1 MKKLLFTI
9 IAVVFA
15 TFSFSQQVSRYVVA
29 NGGNYSIALGISV
42 SSTIGEPMVNTL
54 TGTGFILTQGFQQ
67 PSITYGCKDSTA
79 TNYNPLATINDGTC
93 TYCIYGCMD
102 TTQFNY
108 TPLATCDDGSCIPI
122 IYGCT
127 DSIALNYYP
136 PANTNNGTCVYCT
149 YGCTDSLATNYNV
162 SATCDD
168 GSCTYGN
175 TCGLPTNL
183 HHTDLI
189 HDRVV
194 LNWNSTNSSTCN
206 VDQIRLKYREVG
218 TSSWSQK
225 NMGAPTGS
233 PAGPSCNISNS
244 DKLIL
249 NLTPSTNYEWYMKVW
264 YCNAP
269 ATAWTALQYF
279 TTLDACPNVTSLAVS
294 TPTTTKATF
303 TWANAGVYEFV
314 RIRIK
319 VDSVGGGFT
328 TAGGFGIN
336 YGILTKDKNGLT
348 PGQAYK
354 GWARTWCDPA
364 GGPYRSATW
373 TSPIYWSQ
381 PHLIRLEGEGAAI
394 TDLEVY
400 PNPSRDIFNV
410 SFVSDEVQSLEISII
425 NVVGEAIYTADLEQF
440 VGQYTKEVS
449 LATYP
454 KGVYFL
460 EITTD
465 KGVINKKL
473 ILQ

>member
-1 MKKLLFTI
+1 VLLSVSGQTSFITSFDSLCLADGCYVIHMTDGYGDGWMPGSSVDVSIGGVSVVSATI
-9 IAVVFA
+9 AWSGSPNPSNYADSVVF
-15 TFSFSQQVSRYVVA
+15 SVGGVSCV
-29 NGGNYSIALGISV
+29 
-42 SSTIGEPMVNTL
+42 
-54 TGTGFILTQGFQQ
+54 
-67 PSITYGCKDSTA
+67 
-79 TNYNPLATINDGTC
+79 
-93 TYCIYGCMD
+93 
-102 TTQFNY
+102 
-108 TPLATCDDGSCIPI
+108 
-122 IYGCT
+122 YGCT
-127 DSIALNYYP
+127 D
-136 PANTNNGTCVYCT
+136 PAA
-149 YGCTDSLATNYNV
+149 SNYNQA
-162 SATCDD
+162 ATIDD
-168 GSCTYGN
+168 GSCTN

-183 HHTDLI
+183 HTTDLI
-189 HDRVV
+189 HRVT
-194 LNWNSTNSSTCN
+194 LNWNSTNTSTCN

-218 TSSWSQK
+218 TTTWSQK

-314 RIRIK
+314 KIRIK

-336 YGILTKDKNGLT
+336 YGILTKNKNGLT

-354 GWARTWCDPA
+354 AWARTWCDPA

-410 SFVSDEVQSLEISII
+410 SFVSDEVQNLEISII
-425 NVVGEAIYTADLEQF
+425 NVVGEAVYTADLDQF
-440 VGQYTKEVS
+440 VGQFTKEVS

-465 KGVINKKL
+465 QGVINKKL